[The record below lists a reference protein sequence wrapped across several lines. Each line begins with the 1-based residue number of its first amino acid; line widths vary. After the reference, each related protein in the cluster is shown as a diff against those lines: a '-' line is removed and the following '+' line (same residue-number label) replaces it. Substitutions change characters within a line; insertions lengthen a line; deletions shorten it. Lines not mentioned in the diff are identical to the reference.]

1 MLEITYGLR
10 NGFSIYYIKYN
21 FNAEVFIPVVTG
33 ISMVSGML
41 GGLCTPVIT
50 KRIGK
55 RATALAGIGVTN
67 GIPEA
72 FISALISIPV
82 ILGVRKILR

>member
-1 MLEITYGLR
+1 MLQKLT
-10 NGFSIYYIKYN
+10 
-21 FNAEVFIPVVTG
+21 
-33 ISMVSGML
+33 
-41 GGLCTPVIT
+41 
-50 KRIGK
+50 
-55 RATALAGIGVTN
+55 LAGIGVTN